1 MLLRRP
7 HTEAIDWWSLG
18 ILLCECLTGCHPF
31 QGHSHH
37 VRILTANHPQQ
48 TLNNIMNSA
57 VAPRIRS
64 VSMDARS
71 LILRLL
77 ERDPQRF
84 VLFTLSTLGDS
95 GARSWAL
102 PTVLRRRQ
110 GIKCHPFFASVD
122 WDALLKKKVAVPY
135 VPHLAGPSDY
145 TYFDRMIPGVGVVAP
160 SHAVGADRVRQLA
173 AAPA

>member
-1 MLLRRP
+1 M
-7 HTEAIDWWSLG
+7 WG
-18 ILLCECLTGCHPF
+18 
-31 QGHSHH
+31 
-37 VRILTANHPQQ
+37 
-48 TLNNIMNSA
+48 
-57 VAPRIRS
+57 
-64 VSMDARS
+64 
-71 LILRLL
+71 
-77 ERDPQRF
+77 
-84 VLFTLSTLGDS
+84 
-95 GARSWAL
+95 L